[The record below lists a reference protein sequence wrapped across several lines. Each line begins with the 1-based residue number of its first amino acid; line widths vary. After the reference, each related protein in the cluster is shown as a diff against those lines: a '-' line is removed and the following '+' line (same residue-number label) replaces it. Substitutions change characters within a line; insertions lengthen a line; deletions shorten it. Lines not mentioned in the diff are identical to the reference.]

1 MSGSGDRRWRARLLT
16 AVLVGIVV
24 GAVGV
29 WAQNESLVGVN
40 YDDGIYALL
49 AQSLAD
55 GEGYRLASLPVDVPG
70 VKYPP
75 LYPMS
80 LAPFWLLS
88 GTQEAALDAMKLA
101 NGVYIGAAAALFAL
115 LLIDLGILVTP
126 LALAVAL
133 LGFAAASMMLVASG
147 LLSEP
152 LYLVLLFL
160 VLWLSDRTTETPT
173 PGRLVV
179 IGVLAGL
186 VLLTRTVGVAA
197 LGAVLAATWHRYGR
211 RQALVAGAAALLV
224 AAPWI
229 LYALLRS
236 GRVPELL
243 VPGYG
248 SYGRLYLALIAE
260 APVAALDVAVSNLG
274 AILQTLGGKLV
285 PEAGATLESL
295 VGAALIALAA
305 LGSRR
310 IYRQAPATA
319 AYPWLYLVLVTLWV
333 FPPFRFVFILFPL
346 LLALGAVGFLALA
359 DRAGQKAKARLGKGV
374 RIAILAV
381 GAAALVHQAY
391 LELGAVRARVWDGGQ
406 LMKSAAAREV
416 VDWVNENTERDDVV
430 AFEFDPLIALHTGR
444 RAVPNN
450 YVPVHSWYSRSDPPL
465 DSLARLFAGM
475 GVSYV
480 AVRRYIPAA
489 SEPIDR
495 LLGAYPGSLELE
507 YVTPGG
513 VLIFKTDLEALA
525 GPRRV
530 DDNVGGPQG
539 GESGNRIVGES
550 GR

>member
-1 MSGSGDRRWRARLLT
+1 MSGSGERRWRARILT
-16 AVLVGIVV
+16 AALIGIVV

-29 WAQNESLVGVN
+29 WAQNGSLVGVN

-49 AQSLAD
+49 AKSLAD

-80 LAPFWLLS
+80 LAPFWLSS

-101 NGVYIGAAAALFAL
+101 NGIYIGAAAGLFAF

-126 LALAVAL
+126 LAVALAL

-160 VLWLSDRTTETPT
+160 ALWLSDRATERPT
-173 PGRLVV
+173 SGRLIV

-186 VLLTRTVGVAA
+186 VLLTRTVGAA
-197 LGAVLAATWHRYGR
+197 LLGAVLVATWHRYGR
-211 RQALVAGAAALLV
+211 RRALVAGAAALLV

-236 GRVPELL
+236 SRVPELL

-260 APVAALDVAVSNLG
+260 APVAVLDVAVSNLG

-285 PEAGATLESL
+285 PEAGATVESV

-305 LGSRR
+305 LGSRQV
-310 IYRQAPATA
+310 YRKAPATA
-319 AYPWLYLVLVTLWV
+319 TYPWLYLVLVTLWV
-333 FPPFRFVFILFPL
+333 FPPFRFVFVLFPL

-359 DRAGQKAKARLGKGV
+359 DRAEERASAGLGRRL
-374 RIAILAV
+374 RIAILVV

-391 LELGAVRARVWDGGQ
+391 LEFGAVRARVWDGGQ
-406 LMKSAAAREV
+406 LMKSAAAQEV
-416 VDWVNENTERDDVV
+416 VDWVNGNTERDDVV

-444 RAVPNN
+444 QAVPNN
-450 YVPVHSWYSRSDPPL
+450 YIPVHSWYSRSDPPV
-465 DSLARLFAGM
+465 DSLARLFTGM
-475 GVSYV
+475 QVSYV

-525 GPRRV
+525 RPQRG
-530 DDNVGGPQG
+530 DDGVGGPQERDSG
-539 GESGNRIVGES
+539 GRVVGES